1 MRVVQLLRSIW
12 LFVTPWTAAHQ
23 ASLSFTLSRSLL
35 KLMSIKS
42 MMPSN
47 HLILSHPTL
56 FYHSQHYSLFQC
68 QFFTSSG
75 QSIGAST
82 SLSVLPMNIQC
93 WFPLG
98 LTGLISF
105 LSKGLSR
112 VSSVFSSTT
121 VQKHQFFSTQ
131 PSTLTPINY
140 YWGHV
145 LHGVHYIYLLYGVH
159 QGSLFSISLPTFVI
173 LSSFW
178 ASKRWYLIVVL
189 ICISL
194 SISHIEHLFMCLL
207 VIYMHSLEKCLFTSS
222 SHL

>member
-1 MRVVQLLRSIW
+1 MDCSTPGFPVFYSLPEFAQTHVHWVVDPIQS
-12 LFVTPWTAAHQ
+12 
-23 ASLSFTLSRSLL
+23 
-35 KLMSIKS
+35 
-42 MMPSN
+42 
-47 HLILSHPTL
+47 SHPPVVL
-56 FYHSQHYSLFQC
+56 SSSCSQYFPASVSFQMSRL
-68 QFFTSSG
+68 FTSSG

-82 SLSVLPMNIQC
+82 SPSVLPMTIQC
-93 WFPLG
+93 WFPLE

-121 VQKHQFFSTQ
+121 VQKHQFFSAQ

-145 LHGVHYIYLLYGVH
+145 LHGVYYIYLLYGVR

-173 LSSFW
+173 LLSFW
-178 ASKRWYLIVVL
+178 SSKRWYLTVVL

-194 SISHIEHLFMCLL
+194 SISHIKHLFMCLL
-207 VIYMHSLEKCLFTSS
+207 VIFMHSLEKCLFTSS